1 MLNTAVTGPA
11 RISDDALAA
20 VEREAVEHGVS
31 RTQGPLFASRNAQLA
46 GTRAASGPPAHF
58 RVRVDAE
65 SSVAALTRQ
74 QRSHQG
80 TFEDLVGVD
89 DVVAEQIP
97 SGKQTHTG
105 SAEESNRLMASL
117 VLSAIGL
124 RH

>member
-11 RISDDALAA
+11 RISDDTLAA

-65 SSVAALTRQ
+65 SSGRNPRCTY
-74 QRSHQG
+74 SG
-80 TFEDLVGVD
+80 TSPISRPPV
-89 DVVAEQIP
+89 
-97 SGKQTHTG
+97 
-105 SAEESNRLMASL
+105 R
-117 VLSAIGL
+117 
-124 RH
+124 